1 MTRTI
6 SRSSEESASK
16 KPYLPNHSYRVTCQ
30 TLFCEGVRIIGGFLI
45 MVVMTVNKII
55 MISTYRP
62 EGKVIFVSNRYTI
75 LIRWVQS
82 ALLSWYLIISGG
94 MLYRYLRSDTIH
106 LVVQNYKKQ
115 LYFKLEF
122 FQH

>member
-1 MTRTI
+1 
-6 SRSSEESASK
+6 
-16 KPYLPNHSYRVTCQ
+16 
-30 TLFCEGVRIIGGFLI
+30 